1 DAAYGLGYPFFSY
14 YAALPYY
21 LTGLLALVGF
31 DLLTALKAVQTAGF
45 VAAALAACAGAP
57 EGGATGEVPD
67 VIHTVD
73 KEAIRCRIVAETASQ
88 VTYEGAGG
96 RTSVLSR
103 GFVRKIDYGPET
115 WKRLTERPLRPAEGA
130 GESREAAGS
139 WFARRSASEG
149 VEVREITWQERSDF
163 KDVIGEKWAE
173 ACRRTPEL
181 HLFLPAGGAMVL
193 GDPRGWGYHARTW
206 PDGALHLPEGKAGL
220 RVPLPAEEGRLPE
233 AVAFV
238 SPSMEMKTREEAARM
253 SYAPSDV
260 IYAAAHPAAHQEGM
274 LAAQPFSGGAPRKTP
289 LGELWA
295 FGLPRNAESWW
306 LYAADGEARAHRKVL
321 DTLGVAFGDTLLV
334 PEVVIDVKAADGA
347 VAARM
352 LLLPYPDEVG
362 LDAAASVTLF
372 VGTPKDPSPLARVAL
387 PPRQA
392 VIAPLR
398 PPATRADVWVQHY
411 DVSPRIPQRLLIAY
425 GTGRPTAGATV
436 VEREIAP
443 ESADER
449 VRLDLSGRAE
459 EEFPAVVWF
468 SARRTFV
475 WRTPGGR
482 LERGPEAPQEGAVEA
497 LRLART
503 KRSGPLS
510 HVVPIYFRGP
520 APVGAA
526 GVARGGGA
534 DPAAAAVGGMSSA
547 LLQDALRREAGG
559 PVVFPAQPISGPAA
573 APAGGASNGLSNTTY
588 VQVVVPPH
596 TFGGGGLGGM
606 AGAFGGGGVV
616 PPPAGMYL
624 TGPGAAGATS
634 LAGLTSSAMPVA
646 GYMDGSG
653 NYYSPS
659 GQPLWNNQAATYQY
673 YSGAGTPGA
682 QIGGFD
688 PIQERPI
695 IRFTRSSR
703 P

>member
-1 DAAYGLGYPFFSY
+1 MRAMRW
-14 YAALPYY
+14 
-21 LTGLLALVGF
+21 
-31 DLLTALKAVQTAGF
+31 AGV
-45 VAAALAACAGAP
+45 VAAVFLAACVGAP
-57 EGGATGEVPD
+57 EGGESAEFPD

-73 KEAIRCRIVAETASQ
+73 REAIRCRIVGETASH

-103 GFVRKIDYGPET
+103 GWIRKIDYGPET
-115 WKRLTERPLRPAEGA
+115 WKRLTRPPLRPAEGA
-130 GESREAAGS
+130 AGS
-139 WFARRSASEG
+139 AGAQASWFPRRSASEG
-149 VEVREITWQERSDF
+149 VEVREITWEERSDF

-181 HLFLPAGGAMVL
+181 HLFLPPGGSIAF

-206 PDGALHLPEGKAGL
+206 PDGALHLPEGRGGVA
-220 RVPLPAEEGRLPE
+220 VPVPAEEGRLPE

-238 SPSMEMKTREEAARM
+238 SPSMEMRTREEAART

-260 IYAAAHPAAHQEGM
+260 IYAAAHPASHREGM

-295 FGLPRNAESWW
+295 FGLPRNAQGWW

-321 DTLGVAFGDTLLV
+321 DTLGVAFGDTVLV
-334 PEVVIDVKAADGA
+334 PDAAIDVKAPDGT
-347 VAARM
+347 VAARV
-352 LLLPYPDEVG
+352 LLLPYPDDVG

-372 VGTPKDPSPLARVAL
+372 VGTEKDPSPLASVPL

-392 VIAPLR
+392 VLAPLR

-411 DVSPRIPQRLLIAY
+411 DVSPRVAQRLLIAH

-443 ESADER
+443 ETADER
-449 VRLDLSGRAE
+449 VVLDLSGRE
-459 EEFPAVVWF
+459 EHEFPAVVWF

-475 WRTPGGR
+475 WRAPAGR
-482 LERGPEAPQEGAVEA
+482 LERAPAAPQGAVEA
-497 LRLART
+497 LRLARY
-503 KRSGPLS
+503 KRSGPLP
-510 HVVPIYFRGP
+510 HVLPVYFRGP
-520 APVGAA
+520 APAA
-526 GVARGGGA
+526 GGARGGGA
-534 DPAAAAVGGMSSA
+534 DPGAAVVGGMSSA

-559 PVVFPAQPISGPAA
+559 TGALPAAPISPPATP
-573 APAGGASNGLSNTTY
+573 PASGAGNGLSNTTY

-596 TFGGGGLGGM
+596 ALGGGGLGGM
-606 AGAFGGGGVV
+606 VGGLGGGGGGVV

-624 TGPGAAGATS
+624 TGPGAAGAAS
-634 LAGLTSSAMPVA
+634 LAGLSSAAMPVS
-646 GYMDGSG
+646 GYIDGAG

-659 GQPLWNNQAATYQY
+659 GQPLWNNQAAMYQY
-673 YSGAGTPGA
+673 YGGSGVGGQG
-682 QIGGFD
+682 QIGLDTFTQN
-688 PIQERPI
+688 PVIIFSKSRRP
-695 IRFTRSSR
+695 
-703 P
+703 

>member
-1 DAAYGLGYPFFSY
+1 MRAMRW
-14 YAALPYY
+14 
-21 LTGLLALVGF
+21 
-31 DLLTALKAVQTAGF
+31 AGVLS
-45 VAAALAACAGAP
+45 VAAGLAACAGAP
-57 EGGATGEVPD
+57 EGNASAEFPD

-73 KEAIRCRIVAETASQ
+73 KEAIRCRIAGETASH
-88 VTYEGAGG
+88 VTYEGTEG

-103 GFVRKIDYGPET
+103 GFVRRIDYGPET
-115 WKRLTERPLRPAEGA
+115 WKRLTERPLRPAERPVGA
-130 GESREAAGS
+130 EAAAS

-181 HLFLPAGGAMVL
+181 HLFLPPGGSIAF
-193 GDPRGWGYHARTW
+193 GDPKGWGYHARTW
-206 PDGALHLPEGKAGL
+206 PDGALHLPEGKAGVK
-220 RVPLPAEEGRLPE
+220 VPLRAEEGRLPE

-260 IYAAAHPAAHQEGM
+260 IYAAAHPASHLEGM

-306 LYAADGEARAHRKVL
+306 LYAADGGGRSHRKVL
-321 DTLGVAFGDTLLV
+321 DTLGVAFGDTVLV
-334 PEVVIDVKAADGA
+334 PDAAIDVKAPDGT
-347 VAARM
+347 VAARV

-362 LDAAASVTLF
+362 LDAAASVALF
-372 VGTPKDPSPLARVAL
+372 VGTPKDPSPLASVPL

-411 DVSPRIPQRLLIAY
+411 DVSPRVPQRLLIAY

-443 ESADER
+443 ETADER
-449 VRLDLSGRAE
+449 VALDLSGRE
-459 EEFPAVVWF
+459 EHEFPAVVWF

-475 WRTPGGR
+475 WRAPGGR
-482 LERGPEAPQEGAVEA
+482 LPRTPEAPQEAVEA
-497 LRLART
+497 LRLTRV
-503 KRSGPLS
+503 KKSGPLP
-510 HVVPIYFRGP
+510 HVLPVYFRGP
-520 APVGAA
+520 APVGA
-526 GVARGGGA
+526 GVSRAGGA

-547 LLQDALRREAGG
+547 LLQDALRREPGG
-559 PVVFPAQPISGPAA
+559 PAVFPAQPISGPPA
-573 APAGGASNGLSNTTY
+573 APAGGTPNGLSNTTY

-596 TFGGGGLGGM
+596 AFGGGGLGGM
-606 AGAFGGGGVV
+606 AGGWGGGGGGVV

-624 TGPGAAGATS
+624 TGPGAAGAAS
-634 LAGLTSSAMPVA
+634 LTGLTSSAMPVA

-673 YSGAGTPGA
+673 YSGAGTPG
-682 QIGGFD
+682 GGQLGID
-688 PIQERPI
+688 AIMYTPIFMFSRSKRP
-695 IRFTRSSR
+695 
-703 P
+703 